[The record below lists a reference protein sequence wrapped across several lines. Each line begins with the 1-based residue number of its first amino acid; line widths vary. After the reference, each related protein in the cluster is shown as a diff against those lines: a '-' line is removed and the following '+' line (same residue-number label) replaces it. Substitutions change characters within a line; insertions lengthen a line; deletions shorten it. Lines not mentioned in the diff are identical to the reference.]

1 MENRD
6 VNLEKL
12 ITEVNTIREK
22 SQPDC
27 YSYKEG
33 MPAKIKKSLRR
44 IKSKSQSFLGS

>member
-1 MENRD
+1 MKNRD

-33 MPAKIKKSLRR
+33 MPAKIKKALIARLL
-44 IKSKSQSFLGS
+44 KK

>member
-1 MENRD
+1 MKNRD

-22 SQPDC
+22 SQSDC

-33 MPAKIKKSLRR
+33 MPAKKKS
-44 IKSKSQSFLGS
+44 S